1 MSTTF
6 TTTIRGITVD
16 VEVHGVV
23 VTIGSDTWDN
33 SDDYYGYAEYD
44 YYEIFGRHGQKMP
57 MLEARMTDADW
68 TKLEN
73 EIMEEI

>member
-1 MSTTF
+1 MATTF

-23 VTIGSDTWDN
+23 VTIGGDTWDD

-44 YYEIFGRHGQKMP
+44 SYEIFGRHGQKMP
-57 MLEARMTDADW
+57 MLEARMTDADRA
-68 TKLEN
+68 KLED
-73 EIMEEI
+73 EIMEQI